1 MAIQIRVRGI
11 FADARKFLQTRLAM
25 EMPIGDPSDVA
36 KSIPSTTQQ
45 DMDQGDL
52 VLAAY
57 RIMASKCSPSNDER
71 PLPTYNQRCT
81 PIDQLR
87 LRRDPLNQLESSL
100 LPLLGNHLT
109 RIQVL
114 VEPHNLL
121 KNPRSQLKLILDHQL
136 ELDQTLDQ
144 IISALHTICPTRTS
158 DFLPTEEND
167 GHFEEYKVFRFDGLD
182 HYIKRELLESVMRAL
197 YESCQLI
204 RHMGFST
211 PKCELEC
218 DPSCSRESWIEE
230 LNFCRDAIES
240 TKQWFNGSE
249 FDNVQ
254 AHWWYQLEDIDEV
267 LEKFSILIDPPDSM
281 EENEVG
287 DEPVD
292 NQSQSHS
299 EGAIRLAKLVLP
311 IIKLSRLF
319 FKKLSRRGMNMKKFP
334 LFTEMRSVQLRYLD
348 DSAGQILIHLT
359 QLYEILESVN
369 IPFEVDTSGPDIIQI
384 AEQIETDFQSFLYLI
399 LLHFLPQI
407 PDNCRFTAQ
416 HYYAIWFVT
425 WNTHLTIAISHL
437 TVAAKSLRDDPL

>member
-1 MAIQIRVRGI
+1 
-11 FADARKFLQTRLAM
+11 M

-71 PLPTYNQRCT
+71 PLPTYNQRCI

-87 LRRDPLNQLESSL
+87 LRRDPLTQLESSL

-182 HYIKRELLESVMRAL
+182 HYIKRELLE
-197 YESCQLI
+197 
-204 RHMGFST
+204 
-211 PKCELEC
+211 
-218 DPSCSRESWIEE
+218 
-230 LNFCRDAIES
+230 DAIES

-407 PDNCRFTAQ
+407 PDNCRFTTQ
-416 HYYAIWFVT
+416 NYYAIWFVT
-425 WNTHLTIAISHL
+425 WNTQLTSAISHL

>member
-1 MAIQIRVRGI
+1 MTPRPVRRVLTLGGSSHRMAIQIRVRGI

-45 DMDQGDL
+45 DMDQETWFSRRTELWPQNVARLTMNDL
-52 VLAAY
+52 F
-57 RIMASKCSPSNDER
+57 P
-71 PLPTYNQRCT
+71 PT
-81 PIDQLR
+81 IKD
-87 LRRDPLNQLESSL
+87 
-100 LPLLGNHLT
+100 
-109 RIQVL
+109 
-114 VEPHNLL
+114 
-121 KNPRSQLKLILDHQL
+121 LKLILDHQL

-211 PKCELEC
+211 PNANWNVIQVVAEKL
-218 DPSCSRESWIEE
+218 DRRI
-230 LNFCRDAIES
+230 NFCRDAIES

-319 FKKLSRRGMNMKKFP
+319 FKKLSRR
-334 LFTEMRSVQLRYLD
+334 E
-348 DSAGQILIHLT
+348 
-359 QLYEILESVN
+359 
-369 IPFEVDTSGPDIIQI
+369 
-384 AEQIETDFQSFLYLI
+384 
-399 LLHFLPQI
+399 
-407 PDNCRFTAQ
+407 
-416 HYYAIWFVT
+416 
-425 WNTHLTIAISHL
+425 
-437 TVAAKSLRDDPL
+437 